1 MVTEAELSFPLQ
13 WGQEHNRQLMLYAVL
28 RVQGIQ
34 LQVAALCEKTRQAH
48 CFSLGTAYSTSC
60 RLMEIA
66 PLAEGV
72 KETTKESTAVIRFVT

>member
-13 WGQEHNRQLMLYAVL
+13 WGQEHNRQLMLCAVF

-34 LQVAALCEKTRQAH
+34 LQVAALCEKNEAVFLWARLTAP
-48 CFSLGTAYSTSC
+48 LG
-60 RLMEIA
+60 LMEIA

-72 KETTKESTAVIRFVT
+72 KETDSTAAIRFVT